1 MELATEVLEQFPAS
15 TMPLLWKELK
25 KIIRQ
30 VRGKENMF
38 GYKTTTANQ
47 LYLLYCFTGE
57 IYSSDKIHRQVK
69 YFWFIPLTF
78 EISVCYFAVIT
89 NLWYGTKKDL
99 MMMFDMM
106 NLLGVCN
113 MSVFILP
120 LISYWFCEDIKAM
133 IAGVDEICAL
143 RVRPNSHEYNKKRKK
158 GIINVKKIILANA
171 SIFFTSFVAS
181 FMHLLE
187 AWMFFDECKMDNR
200 FYYTLSVPLA
210 ERYRNQ
216 ANFFLFNGLTNLVM
230 VQLFCRCFS
239 TFSFMLY
246 WSMTCHNEFI
256 RAADEMNI
264 VLNNS
269 NACVDQED
277 NPKEVWNRR
286 LLQLLILYVQ
296 RLQKITRIIDHFRGF
311 HQVICSIMIPT
322 SFFVVVAQLH
332 VALTGNLPIV
342 LILKTMATCL
352 ATVWAIF
359 LFYWSAQILEN
370 SASVLSLAVYSTP
383 WYRSVKLRKTI
394 YIFLCQTQSIKN
406 LRIINVFSLLMQN
419 FSRYLHGILSFTN
432 ALRTLTQK

>member
-1 MELATEVLEQFPAS
+1 ML
-15 TMPLLWKELK
+15 LLWKELK

-99 MMMFDMM
+99 MMMFDTM

-113 MSVFILP
+113 MSVCILP

-143 RVRPNSHEYNKKRKK
+143 RSISHEYNKKRKK
-158 GIINVKKIILANA
+158 GIINVKKIILTNA
-171 SIFFTSFVAS
+171 GIFFFSFLVT
-181 FMHLLE
+181 FVYLFE
-187 AWMFFDECKMDNR
+187 AWMFFDEWKMNSR

-216 ANFFLFNGLTNLVM
+216 TNFFLFNGLTSLVI

-239 TFSFMLY
+239 TLAFMLY
-246 WSMTCHNEFI
+246 WSMTCHNELV

-264 VLNNS
+264 ILNNL
-269 NACVDQED
+269 NACIDEED
-277 NPKEVWNRR
+277 NPTEVWNRR
-286 LLQLLILYVQ
+286 LIQVLIRYVQ
-296 RLQKITRIIDHFRGF
+296 RLQKISTIIDHFRGF
-311 HQVICSIMIPT
+311 YQVICSITVPT

-332 VALTGNLPIV
+332 VAVTGNLPVV
-342 LILKTMATCL
+342 LVLKTMATCL
-352 ATVWAIF
+352 GTIWAIF
-359 LFYWSAQILEN
+359 LSYWAAQILEN

-406 LRIINVFSLLMQN
+406 LRMTNVFSLLMQN
-419 FSRYLHGILSFTN
+419 FSRYLHGILSCTN
-432 ALRTLTQK
+432 ALRKLT